1 MRRRAH
7 QDLPA
12 LRAAARRLTVEALEF
27 RHEVARYLATRVTHR
42 WARPLWFAGLAPLH
56 RVHRPPPLPA
66 RSGWLPLRVRLSG
79 ICGTDVNLVT
89 GRDSLYLEPEA
100 SYPFVPGHELVAEV
114 EADGLRA
121 DVADSPL
128 QPGTRCAVW
137 PVLGCRARGVAEPCR
152 PCREGWEGLC
162 ERRGDDWPGRGI
174 GIGFNCETGG
184 GWSHAC
190 LAHRSQL
197 WPLPPRVADEDAL
210 LLDPAA
216 TALAALL
223 RSEAAE
229 MERTLVIG
237 GGTIGL
243 LIAYLHRVLGRPG
256 SCELLVRHESQR
268 AWAEHHGVAATVVRG
283 ASEFRDWASARG
295 MRAVR
300 VIGYGYVFRGVYD
313 RVIDAAGTRSSV
325 TQALQAVRPRGL
337 LVIVAAPPT
346 LAGVDPTPL
355 WYREITLRGV
365 YVYGP
370 VPWEGEWVHPYTVLL
385 PRQEA
390 GTLVLRDLITHTF
403 PLDAYSAAFA
413 ALVHRR
419 GSGAIKVA
427 FRPGTA
433 EA

>member
-1 MRRRAH
+1 MMA
-7 QDLPA
+7 D
-12 LRAAARRLTVEALEF
+12 ALEF
-27 RHEVARYLATRVTHR
+27 RHEVARYLATRLTYQL
-42 WARPLWFAGLAPLH
+42 ARPLWFARLAPLH
-56 RVHRPPPLPA
+56 RVRRSPPLPT
-66 RSGWLPLRVRLSG
+66 RPGWVRLRVRLSG

-114 EADGLRA
+114 DADGLRP

-128 QPGTRCAVW
+128 QAGTRCAVW

-152 PCREGWEGLC
+152 PCREGWEGMC
-162 ERRGDDWPGRGI
+162 ERRGDEWPGRGI

-197 WPLPPRVADEDAL
+197 WPLSPRVADEDAL

-283 ASEFRDWASARG
+283 ASEFRDWASARR

-337 LVIVAAPPT
+337 LVMVAAPPT

-370 VPWEGEWVHPYTVLL
+370 VPWKGEWVHPYTVLL

-390 GTLVLRDLITHTF
+390 GTLGLRDLITHTF